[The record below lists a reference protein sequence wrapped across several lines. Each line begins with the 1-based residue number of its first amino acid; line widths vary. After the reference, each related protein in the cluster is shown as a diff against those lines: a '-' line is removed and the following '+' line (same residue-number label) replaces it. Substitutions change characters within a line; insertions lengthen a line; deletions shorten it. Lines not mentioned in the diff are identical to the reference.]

1 MHIQFSFFPFA
12 LSYII
17 IITLVN
23 TPDCRQAK
31 SPQQRESLTF
41 GAAQRPV
48 KNNLDIIEGFKNIF
62 VEVANTVTPSVVAV
76 IPVKVDTT
84 SQNPYQFYDNNNSPF
99 DYNPDSDKNQKPD
112 QNQNEKRSEVLGSGV
127 IVSSDGYIL
136 TNNHVIED
144 ATEITVQLW
153 NGNIYDASLVGTD
166 SLSDVAVI
174 KMEGEFS
181 NLPAAYLGNSDS
193 LKRGDWVAAIGNP
206 FNFLSSV
213 TQGIVSAL
221 ERQVADIVMYQNFIQ
236 TDAAINPGN
245 SGGALVN
252 IYGEVVGIN
261 TMIYSQ
267 TGGFMGIGFAIPIN
281 MAKRVME
288 DLIYEGRV
296 CRGWIGIS
304 IQDLTPVA
312 RKALDLKITDGV
324 LVCDVFQ
331 NEPADNAGIKRGDV
345 IVEINGQ
352 KIETGNDLKNRVAL
366 FRPDSSIPVTFLRE
380 GKSCKTIVKVLERS
394 NNLIPEQK
402 FKQTPA
408 FSDADNITGISVS
421 NLDTEIRK
429 KYNIFSG
436 TKGVIVTA
444 IEASITD
451 ERAAILP
458 GDVIISVK
466 IKNKKTRSITSLK
479 DFFKF
484 TKELGNHIPVLMLI
498 QRGNC
503 TFFIP
508 FEIKNQVSEK

>member
-1 MHIQFSFFPFA
+1 VRIQFNFFPLA

-17 IITLVN
+17 ILTLINIPFCKHVE
-23 TPDCRQAK
+23 
-31 SPQQRESLTF
+31 SLQQRKSLTF

-62 VEVANTVTPSVVAV
+62 VEVANAVTPSAVAV
-76 IPVKVDTT
+76 VPVKVDTT
-84 SQNPYQFYDNNNSPF
+84 TQNPYQLYDNNDSPF
-99 DYNPDSDKNQKPD
+99 DFNPYSDNNPKSD
-112 QNQNEKRSEVLGSGV
+112 QNKNEKRSEVLGSGV

-136 TNNHVIED
+136 TNNHVIEG

-153 NGNIYDASLVGTD
+153 NGNIYGASLVGTD

-174 KMEGEFS
+174 KMDGDFS

-221 ERQVADIVMYQNFIQ
+221 ERQVADIAMYQNFIQ

-312 RKALDLKITDGV
+312 RKALDLKTTDGV
-324 LVCDVFQ
+324 LVCDVFE

-352 KIETGNDLKNRVAL
+352 QIVTGNDLRNRVAL

-380 GKSCKTIVKVLERS
+380 GKTCQAILKVLERN
-394 NNLIPEQK
+394 NNLLPDQK
-402 FKQTPA
+402 FKQSPA

-421 NLDTEIRK
+421 DLNTEIRK
-429 KYNIFSG
+429 RYNVFSG

-444 IEASITD
+444 IDASITD

-458 GDVIISVK
+458 GDIIISVK
-466 IKNKKTRSITSLK
+466 IQNKKTRSITCLK
-479 DFFKF
+479 EFSKF
-484 TKELGNHIPVLMLI
+484 AKELGSKPVLMLI

-508 FEIKNQVSEK
+508 FEIKKQ